1 MNSGESLE
9 EENKMP
15 IINSRPLVKELVFSS
30 IYFIII
36 NHQNIIDK
44 VSILLSVNR
53 GTECMPSQVEL
64 EAINLHL

>member
-36 NHQNIIDK
+36 NHQNKKALLKIYAHNID
-44 VSILLSVNR
+44 
-53 GTECMPSQVEL
+53 E
-64 EAINLHL
+64 